1 MRRLVEPVLVVPR
14 VLLDGTLAPEQV
26 DVVLQREEVESA
38 PGQDV
43 GLVLGVDGIAG
54 VLWSKLNELNSSS
67 GVRNLYHLIW
77 TCKFF
82 SIYSQTR
89 LLYLQQKPLLG
100 FFSYVAA

>member
-43 GLVLGVDGIAG
+43 GLVLGVDRIAG
-54 VLWSKLNELNSSS
+54 VLWNGLSCRS
-67 GVRNLYHLIW
+67 GVCLILSYIS
-77 TCKFF
+77 TSSLFF
-82 SIYSQTR
+82 PNGALISATDGASRI
-89 LLYLQQKPLLG
+89 
-100 FFSYVAA
+100 FS

>member
-26 DVVLQREEVESA
+26 DVVLQREEMESA

-54 VLWSKLNELNSSS
+54 VLWNGLSCRS
-67 GVRNLYHLIW
+67 GVCIILSGHISISGL
-77 TCKFF
+77 FF
-82 SIYSQTR
+82 SNGALISATDGASR
-89 LLYLQQKPLLG
+89 IFP
-100 FFSYVAA
+100 ST